1 MTTTFDV
8 YYVNDENF
16 SSFITG
22 NNLPDI
28 NNIEKTHVN
37 VLSNTQWDSV
47 FRTSTPFPD
56 VFVNLKTDKEICE
69 RLYSILNRDYE
80 HPLGT
85 KKKQESLKD
94 NKVHHTSMSV
104 GDFIKINNSFYICKS
119 IGFEFFG
126 KIVHEDLSAD
136 VIVEE
141 ELSSHLETTTE
152 LLNQNS

>member
-16 SSFITG
+16 SNFIEG

-28 NNIEKTHVN
+28 TNTVSTKGLEKTHVN

-47 FRTSTPFPD
+47 FLTSTPFPD
-56 VFVNLKTDKEICE
+56 VYDFKTDKEICE

-85 KKKQESLKD
+85 KKIQDRLKD

-104 GDFIKINNSFYICKS
+104 GDVIKINNSFYICRKM
-119 IGFEFFG
+119 GFS
-126 KIVHEDLSAD
+126 KIIQDEELSAD
-136 VIVEE
+136 
-141 ELSSHLETTTE
+141 LETTTE

>member
-16 SSFITG
+16 SNFITG

-28 NNIEKTHVN
+28 TNLEKTHVN
-37 VLSNTQWDSV
+37 VLSNNLFRTLTI

-85 KKKQESLKD
+85 KKIQDRLKD

-104 GDFIKINNSFYICKS
+104 GDVIKINNSFYICRKM
-119 IGFEFFG
+119 GFS
-126 KIVHEDLSAD
+126 KIIQDEELSAD
-136 VIVEE
+136 
-141 ELSSHLETTTE
+141 LETTTE